1 MGNILTIS
9 PHAFSGFVAVAV
21 LLVALLALFALAVVG
36 VAARRAAWVG
46 AVVYG
51 GTAMVC
57 AVVALWAG
65 FALAGRSGAET
76 ITLPMGLPWIGAHLR
91 ADGLSAF
98 FLLVVNFGGV
108 TASLFGWGYERAQAG
123 EHGGGH
129 GHGDTGPVLPF
140 FPLFLAGMSLVL
152 LADDAFTFLVS
163 WEFMSLTSWLL
174 VLSTHREPDTSE
186 AARLYLIMASAG
198 TACLLLAFGLLA
210 SGAGDYQF
218 DAIRQHAPTAGAAA
232 MVVLLILLGAGSKA
246 GLVPL
251 HVWLPLAH
259 PAAPSHVS
267 ALMSGVM
274 TKVAIYA
281 MIRVL
286 FDLLGEP
293 VWWWGGALMIVGAVT
308 AVMGVLYA
316 LMQDDVKRLLACS
329 TIENIGVIV
338 IALGLALVFKASHT
352 PVIAALAL
360 SAALLHVVNHSLFKS
375 LLFFV
380 AGAILTAT
388 GSRDLNRLGGLI
400 HRMPVT
406 AVLALIGAAAISAL
420 PPLNGFVGEWLL
432 FQAILNA
439 PALPEWSLKIG
450 IAVVGAAV
458 ALAAALAAACFV
470 RLYGVAFLGRP
481 RSSEAAGAGEVGV
494 AMLVGMMIPAVLCVL
509 LGVLPTFVIRL
520 FEPAVRAMVEA
531 GPFDDRSYQPWIWLA
546 PTSAIGNSYNG
557 LIMLAAI
564 AALSIPLVLV
574 IHRWASDKVR
584 WSTAW
589 GCGHAEPDPTALSQY
604 SASSFA
610 QPIRRAFGGTVFNA
624 QDRVE
629 MPEPGD
635 TRPARLTALWTD
647 PAWAY
652 LFTPIRRAVNWLA
665 DHVDVLQFLTI
676 RSYLTLMFTALV
688 VVLALVAV
696 VRS

>member
-1 MGNILTIS
+1 MT
-9 PHAFSGFVAVAV
+9 
-21 LLVALLALFALAVVG
+21 LLFVALLALFALAVVG
-36 VAARRAAWVG
+36 VAARRSPWVG
-46 AVVYG
+46 TAVYG
-51 GTAMVC
+51 GTAAAC
-57 AVVALWAG
+57 GLIGLWAVE
-65 FALAGRSGAET
+65 ALVGRGGVAAAV
-76 ITLPMGLPWIGAHLR
+76 LPIGLPWIGVHLR
-91 ADGLSAF
+91 ADGVSAF
-98 FLLVVNFGGV
+98 FLLVVALGGV
-108 TASLFGWGYERAQAG
+108 TASLFGWGYERAHVRAAAHHAADHTHG
-123 EHGGGH
+123 ES
-129 GHGDTGPVLPF
+129 GPVLPF

-152 LADDAFTFLVS
+152 LANDAFSFLVS

-174 VLSTHREPDTSE
+174 VLSTHREPDTPD
-186 AARLYLIMASAG
+186 AARLYLVMAVLG
-198 TACLLLAFGLLA
+198 TACLLLAFGLLV
-210 SGAGDYQF
+210 GTGGDYRF
-218 DAIRQHAPTAGAAA
+218 DAIRQHPPEAGAAA
-232 MVVLLILLGAGSKA
+232 LTVLLVVLGAGSKA

-274 TKVAIYA
+274 TKVAVYA
-281 MIRVL
+281 LVRVL

-293 VWWWGGALMIVGAVT
+293 VWWWGGALMAAGAVT

-388 GSRDLNRLGGLI
+388 GTRDLNRLGGLI
-400 HRMPVT
+400 HRMPTT

-458 ALAAALAAACFV
+458 ALATALAAACFV
-470 RLYGVAFLGRP
+470 RLYGIAFLGRP
-481 RSSEAAGAGEVGV
+481 RSTEAGRAGEVGR
-494 AMLVGMMIPAVLCVL
+494 AMLAGMAIPAALCVA
-509 LGVLPTFVIRL
+509 LGVLPTLVIRL
-520 FEPAVRAMVEA
+520 FEPAVRAMVQA

-557 LIMLAAI
+557 LILLAMI
-564 AALSIPLVLV
+564 AALSVALVLA
-574 IHRWASDKVR
+574 IHRWASDRVR
-584 WSTAW
+584 RSIAW
-589 GCGHAEPDPTALSQY
+589 GCGHDGTDPAALSQY

-624 QDRVE
+624 RDRVD

-635 TRPARLTALWTD
+635 TRPASLTVRWTD
-647 PAWAY
+647 PAWAF
-652 LFTPIRRAVNWLA
+652 LFTPVRRAVNWLA
-665 DHVDVLQFLTI
+665 DHVDALQFLTI
-676 RSYLTLMFTALV
+676 RSYLTLMFAALV

>member
-1 MGNILTIS
+1 M
-9 PHAFSGFVAVAV
+9 
-21 LLVALLALFALAVVG
+21 ALLG
-36 VAARRAAWVG
+36 VAARRASWAG
-46 AVVYG
+46 TAVYG
-51 GTAMVC
+51 GTALACGM
-57 AVVALWAG
+57 AVVWAAL
-65 FALAGRSGAET
+65 ALAGRSPPAT
-76 ITLPMGLPWIGAHLR
+76 LTLPVGLPWIGAHLR

-108 TASLFGWGYERAQAG
+108 TASLFGWGYERAHAKG
-123 EHGGGH
+123 HHGAPA
-129 GHGDTGPVLPF
+129 GPVLPF
-140 FPLFLAGMSLVL
+140 FPLFLAAMSLVL

-163 WEFMSLTSWLL
+163 WEFMSLASWLL
-174 VLSTHREPDTSE
+174 VLSTHRDSETPE

-210 SGAGDYQF
+210 SGSGNYGF
-218 DAIRQHAPTAGAAA
+218 DAIRAHALAGGVAGGVAGGAAA
-232 MVVLLILLGAGSKA
+232 LTVLLVLMGAGSKA

-274 TKVAIYA
+274 TKVAVYA
-281 MIRVL
+281 MIRVM

-293 VWWWGGALMIVGAVT
+293 VWWWGGVLMAAGAVT

-375 LLFFV
+375 LLFYV
-380 AGAILTAT
+380 AGAVLIAT

-400 HRMPVT
+400 HKMPVT
-406 AVLALIGAAAISAL
+406 AFLALIGAAAISAL

-470 RLYGVAFLGRP
+470 RLYGIAFLGRP
-481 RSSEAAGAGEVGV
+481 RSAEAERAGEVGS
-494 AMLVGMMIPAVLCVL
+494 AMRLGMLIPALLCVV
-509 LGVLPTFVIRL
+509 LGVLPTPLIRL

-531 GPFDDRSYQPWIWLA
+531 GPFDDRAYQPWIWLA

-557 LIMLAAI
+557 LIMLAVI
-564 AALSIPLVLV
+564 AALSVLLVLV
-574 IHRWASDKVR
+574 IHRKASDRVR
-584 WSTAW
+584 WSIAW
-589 GCGHAEPDPTALSQY
+589 GCGHVEPDPGAVSQY
-604 SASSFA
+604 SASSFG
-610 QPIRRAFGGTVFNA
+610 QPIRRAFGGTVFA
-624 QDRVE
+624 ARDHVD

-635 TRPARLTALWTD
+635 TRPARLTVTWTD
-647 PAWAY
+647 PAWAF
-652 LFTPIRRAVNWLA
+652 LFTPIRKGVNWLTDRA
-665 DHVDVLQFLTI
+665 NTLQFLTI
-676 RSYLTLMFTALV
+676 RSYLTLMFGALV
-688 VVLALVAV
+688 VVLILVAV

>member
-1 MGNILTIS
+1 MAPPLAAIL
-9 PHAFSGFVAVAV
+9 
-21 LLVALLALFALAVVG
+21 LLFALALLG
-36 VAARRAAWVG
+36 VAARRAPWIGTAVLGGTALACG
-46 AVVYG
+46 AVVVW
-51 GTAMVC
+51 A
-57 AVVALWAG
+57 AL
-65 FALAGRSGAET
+65 ALAGRNPAAT
-76 ITLPMGLPWIGAHLR
+76 LTLPIGLPWIGAHLR

-108 TASLFGWGYERAQAG
+108 TASLFGWGYERAHAQG
-123 EHGGGH
+123 DQHGNPA
-129 GHGDTGPVLPF
+129 GPVLPF
-140 FPLFLAGMSLVL
+140 FPLFLAAMSLVL

-163 WEFMSLTSWLL
+163 WEFMSLASWLL
-174 VLSTHREPDTSE
+174 VLSTHRDSETPE

-210 SGAGDYQF
+210 SGSGDYGF
-218 DAIRQHAPTAGAAA
+218 DAIRAHALAGGAAGGAAA
-232 MVVLLILLGAGSKA
+232 LTVLLVLMGAGSKA

-293 VWWWGGALMIVGAVT
+293 VWWWGGVLMAAGAVT

-375 LLFFV
+375 LLFYV
-380 AGAILTAT
+380 AGAVLTAT

-406 AVLALIGAAAISAL
+406 AFLALIGAAAISAL

-470 RLYGVAFLGRP
+470 RLYGIAFLGRP
-481 RSSEAAGAGEVGV
+481 RSVEAERAGEVGA
-494 AMLVGMMIPAVLCVL
+494 AMRLGMLIPALLCVV
-509 LGVLPTFVIRL
+509 LGVLPTPLIRL

-531 GPFDDRSYQPWIWLA
+531 GPFDDRAYQPWIWLA

-557 LIMLAAI
+557 LIMLAVI
-564 AALSIPLVLV
+564 AALSVLLVLV
-574 IHRWASDKVR
+574 IHRKASDRVR

-589 GCGHAEPDPTALSQY
+589 GCGHAEPDPGAVSQY
-604 SASSFA
+604 SASSFG
-610 QPIRRAFGGTVFNA
+610 QPIRRAFGGTVFA
-624 QDRVE
+624 ARDRVD

-635 TRPARLTALWTD
+635 TRPAHLTVTWTD
-647 PAWAY
+647 PAWAF
-652 LFTPIRRAVNWLA
+652 LFTPIRQGVNWLTDRA
-665 DHVDVLQFLTI
+665 NALQFLTI
-676 RSYLTLMFTALV
+676 RSYLTLMFGALV
-688 VVLALVAV
+688 VVLILVAV

>member
-1 MGNILTIS
+1 M
-9 PHAFSGFVAVAV
+9 
-21 LLVALLALFALAVVG
+21 ALLLAALLLLLGLAALA
-36 VAARRAAWVG
+36 VAARRKAWAG
-46 AVVYG
+46 TAVYG
-51 GTAMVC
+51 GTAAACGVI
-57 AVVALWAG
+57 ALWAVV
-65 FALAGRSGAET
+65 ALAGRSAPAAL
-76 ITLPMGLPWIGAHLR
+76 TLPMGIPWIGAHLR
-91 ADGLSAF
+91 VDGLSAF
-98 FLLVVNFGGV
+98 FLLVVGFGGV
-108 TASLFGWGYERAQAG
+108 TASLFGWGYERAHA
-123 EHGGGH
+123 HADGH
-129 GHGDTGPVLPF
+129 AASGPVLPF

-163 WEFMSLTSWLL
+163 WEFMSLASWLL
-174 VLSTHREPDTSE
+174 VLSTHRESETPD
-186 AARLYLIMASAG
+186 AARLYLVMASAG
-198 TACLLLAFGLLA
+198 TACLLLAFGVLA
-210 SGAGDYQF
+210 GGLGDYRF
-218 DAIRQHAPTAGAAA
+218 DAIRAHAPQGGAAA
-232 MVVLLILLGAGSKA
+232 LTVLLVTLGAGSKA

-274 TKVAIYA
+274 TKVAVYVLV
-281 MIRVL
+281 RVL

-293 VWWWGGALMIVGAVT
+293 VWWWGGALMAAGAAT

-375 LLFFV
+375 LLFYV
-380 AGAILTAT
+380 AGAVLTAT

-406 AVLALIGAAAISAL
+406 AFLALVGAAAISAL

-439 PALPEWSLKIG
+439 PTLPDWSLKIG

-470 RLYGVAFLGRP
+470 RFYGIAFLGRP
-481 RSSEAAGAGEVGV
+481 RSAEAERAGEVSPAMRIG
-494 AMLVGMMIPAVLCVL
+494 MLVPALLCVV
-509 LGVLPTFVIRL
+509 LGVLPTPLIRL
-520 FEPAVRAMVEA
+520 FEPAVRAMVDA
-531 GPFDDRSYQPWIWLA
+531 GPFDDRAYQPWIWLS

-557 LIMLAAI
+557 LVMLAVI
-564 AALSIPLVLV
+564 AVLSVVLVLV
-574 IHRWASDKVR
+574 IHRQASDRVR

-589 GCGHAEPDPTALSQY
+589 GCGHEEPDPLAVSQY

-610 QPIRRAFGGTVFNA
+610 QPIRRVFGGTVFA
-624 QDRVE
+624 ARDHVE

-635 TRPARLTALWTD
+635 TRPATLTVTWTD
-647 PAWAY
+647 PAWAF
-652 LFTPIRRAVNWLA
+652 LFTPLRRAVDWLTRRA
-665 DHVDVLQFLTI
+665 DVLQFLTI
-676 RSYLTLMFTALV
+676 RSYLTLMFAALV
-688 VVLALVAV
+688 LVLILVAV
-696 VRS
+696 VRP